1 MEVVNV
7 DSSEYDVIIKRNSK
21 LDERLNE
28 LIKLKESLKH
38 GQKVIILKR
47 RSYSVS
53 LTLLLINI

>member
-21 LDERLNE
+21 LEERLNE
-28 LIKLKESLKH
+28 LIKLKESLKP

-47 RSYSVS
+47 RS
-53 LTLLLINI
+53 